1 MATSKT
7 TSRFCPKCNVVLK
20 TSKNSWVYC
29 PNKYTAKNCAF
40 KGFSAR
46 QTAVTNSLPI
56 SPLKKPSQEQA
67 DIFARADASLS
78 DACFMLIMA
87 LAGTG
92 KTTALVQL
100 VRIFAQEL
108 GLSVLCLAF
117 ARRDKLALEERCNT
131 KGKVLT
137 SNGAGYS
144 ILSTWMRQ
152 NGRKGEWMNDNV
164 AWQVLESQWTQD
176 GHMVS
181 KDGKTEWKL
190 PAAVFYTIL
199 SLCDKV
205 RTVLPLSVTGK
216 QAPTDQ
222 DFMDVAERFDL
233 DMPQEH
239 LATIIHYAHTLFT
252 ALASMKTALTYGVD
266 FNGQVFLPV
275 YHNMRPATLYDRV
288 LIDETQ
294 DQNYYNRQTA
304 FLFVN
309 ATGKAVAV
317 GDCFQAIYGWRGAD
331 KDSMGEMAALMA
343 QRGGMVPEQF
353 PLTLNR
359 RSVPAVIQAAQKIV
373 PAIRGLT
380 VAEWLQVQQ
389 DEAQRNGVTCPYTL
403 EMAQAD
409 NRHIKEAE
417 LFDELCEKKTG
428 YVLCRA
434 NAPLISLCL
443 KLLAKRIPAALS
455 RSDITGQLLKLI
467 DTLTE
472 HNDDCPIANVL
483 GALEAW
489 ASDKLAKIAKQK
501 NATAKA
507 QIVADKVACIHALAD
522 ETSVQTAND
531 LKRKID
537 EIFANDTKI
546 DPKTMVVLSTIHG
559 AKGGEADYV
568 FLLSPE
574 SLKVSIFDQVWSDAT
589 DRDNTLYVAITRA
602 RLPITFVGIMPTLA
616 RFSPLPGEEQEGEEF
631 NPETAEVA

>member
-1 MATSKT
+1 MAATKT
-7 TSRFCPKCNVVLK
+7 TSRFCPKCNAVLK

-46 QTAVTNSLPI
+46 QSAVTNSLPI
-56 SPLKKPSQEQA
+56 SPLKVPSQEQA
-67 DIFARADASLS
+67 DIFERAGETLAS
-78 DACFMLIMA
+78 ACFMLIMA

-117 ARRDKLALEERCNT
+117 ARRDKLALEERVNC

-152 NGRKGEWMNDNV
+152 NNRKGDWMNDNV
-164 AWQVLESQWTQD
+164 AWQCLESQWTQD
-176 GHMVS
+176 GHMVNV
-181 KDGKTEWKL
+181 DGKTEWKL

-205 RTVLPLSVTGK
+205 RTVLPLSVNGK
-216 QAPTDQ
+216 QRPTDQ
-222 DFMDVAERFDL
+222 DLMDIAERFDL
-233 DMPQEH
+233 EMPQDH
-239 LATIIHYAHTLFT
+239 LPTILHYAQTLFT
-252 ALASMKTALTYGVD
+252 ALASLKTALVYGVD

-275 YHNMRPATLYDRV
+275 YHNLRPTTLYDRV
-288 LIDETQ
+288 LVDETQ
-294 DQNYYNRQTA
+294 DQNFYNRQIA
-304 FLFVN
+304 FLFLN
-309 ATGKAVAV
+309 STGKLVAV

-331 KDSMGEMAALMA
+331 SDSMGEMSALMT
-343 QRGGMVPEQF
+343 QRANVLPEQF

-359 RSVPAVIQAAQKIV
+359 RSVPAVIEAAQKIV
-373 PAIRGLT
+373 PMIRGLS
-380 VAEWLQVQQ
+380 AQEWLDVQ
-389 DEAQRNGVTCPYTL
+389 EAESARNGIACPYTL
-403 EMAQAD
+403 EMAQGQ

-417 LFDELCEKKTG
+417 LFDELCDKKTG

-472 HNDDCPIANVL
+472 HNDDCPIAVVL
-483 GALEAW
+483 GNLEAW

-522 ETSVQTAND
+522 ETSVQTAKD
-531 LKRKID
+531 LKAKID

-574 SLKVSIFDQVWSDAT
+574 TLKVSIFDQVWSDAT
-589 DRDNTLYVAITRA
+589 DRDNTLYVALTRA
-602 RLPITFVGIMPTLA
+602 RLPLCFVGHMPTLA
-616 RFSPLPGEEQEGEEF
+616 RFSPLPGEEGESVDLENDQE
-631 NPETAEVA
+631 AA